1 MIRKKSL
8 IILSMLLVFSI
19 TGCSKSTSDDLSA
32 SSSISTN
39 SSEQNSNEASEDT
52 VSSNSIEEN
61 TEKDINKIKFQTYDD
76 SVTLVNNS
84 LGIPVLYYHSV
95 NSSESNEVI
104 ISPEKLRSQLQY
116 IKDQG
121 YITLT
126 IDQVNDYILNNV
138 KIPEKSILITF
149 DDGYMDNYTEAF
161 PILKELNMTATIFCI
176 TSSLDGS
183 YYMSHDAIKEMYDY
197 GISIQSHTVNHLHLD
212 TLSYDEQ
219 LEELTKSKAELESII
234 GNEVISIAFPFGD
247 YNSDTV
253 KAAKEAGYKLA
264 FTTNQGLSNQK
275 TSPLELNRIYISSAY
290 DMDTFK
296 SLLTKYEK

>member
-1 MIRKKSL
+1 MIKRNFLICASL
-8 IILSMLLVFSI
+8 ILVFSL
-19 TGCSKSTSDDLSA
+19 TSC
-32 SSSISTN
+32 SSSK
-39 SSEQNSNEASEDT
+39 DT
-52 VSSNSIEEN
+52 AVSSTETNTN
-61 TEKDINKIKFQTYDD
+61 TEVSQNNDSNDKNDEETIDKDTSNTADKVKFQTYDS
-76 SVTLVNNS
+76 SVKLVNNS
-84 LGIPVLYYHSV
+84 IGIPVLYYHSV
-95 NSSESNEVI
+95 NEAESNEVT
-104 ISPEKLRSQLQY
+104 ISPEKLRRELQY
-116 IKDQG
+116 IKEQG

-126 IDQVNDYILNNV
+126 IDQVNEYIQNNA

-183 YYMSHDAIKEMYDY
+183 YYMSHEAIKEMYDY

-219 LEELTKSKAELESII
+219 LKELKKSKEELESII

-247 YNSDTV
+247 YNKDTV
-253 KAAKEAGYKLA
+253 KAAEAAGYKLA

-296 SLLTKYEK
+296 SLLTKYNK